1 MLDSER
7 GPSTTHDRLSG
18 GSSCSAQDD
27 HPRSSTGMER
37 RGQECP
43 RHAITTNLLNQRA
56 SIAAVWFFFGGDD
69 DGGGHAVAGF
79 EVQQANALRVAA
91 GFADRF

>member
-7 GPSTTHDRLSG
+7 GPSTAHDRLSG
-18 GSSCSAQDD
+18 AHAPLRMTNHAGVIG
-27 HPRSSTGMER
+27 REK

-43 RHAITTNLLNQRA
+43 RPTINLLNQRA

-69 DGGGHAVAGF
+69 DGGGYAVAGF

-91 GFADRF
+91 GFADGF